1 MCCSYCYQRGYKS
14 GLGWKKTSHKLSV
27 SRCLLYRCST
37 DLRNIPVNKGVVPKL
52 WGYMILSLWL
62 TSPDGGSIICLKV
75 HNIFYTLIFPD
86 NLIWQMRHTHISHI
100 HLQKSQYV
108 GFTWACTL
116 SRTLNLCVQ
125 GQRQCARGSQ
135 LLHVQVL
142 TSKWFNKKPVGKKL
156 ERGGQTFYSIQ
167 RWAIFFS
174 DSDSLRLH
182 IGAKFW
188 SNCCYCSIHSNLHV
202 LCTGEVAFKAHKQF

>member
-1 MCCSYCYQRGYKS
+1 MSCSYCYQRGYKS

-27 SRCLLYRCST
+27 SRRLLYRCSM
-37 DLRNIPVNKGVVPKL
+37 DLRNIPVNKGGVPKL

-62 TSPDGGSIICLKV
+62 TSPDGGSM
-75 HNIFYTLIFPD
+75 
-86 NLIWQMRHTHISHI
+86 WQMRHTHISHI
-100 HLQKSQYV
+100 HLRKSQYV
-108 GFTWACTL
+108 GFTCAGACTL

-142 TSKWFNKKPVGKKL
+142 TSKWFNKEPIEKNWKGEAKPFILFKGDQSV
-156 ERGGQTFYSIQ
+156 
-167 RWAIFFS
+167 FFS
-174 DSDSLRLH
+174 DSDSSRLH

-188 SNCCYCSIHSNLHV
+188 SNCCYCSIHTNLHV